1 MTKIV
6 VADDDRMF
14 RKAAETTLRRQGYA
28 VTTASDGE
36 EALQLIRS
44 ERPDIIVL
52 DLIMPK
58 LQGFDVLQVLKQ
70 DSITAAIP
78 VIVLSS
84 LTQEQD
90 KQEALDLGAVA
101 LDWQESGSTK
111 GKAVPNA
118 REAVSSAESACLR
131 SLKSMRT
138 FAI

>member
-1 MTKIV
+1 MTRII

-14 RKAAETTLRRQGYA
+14 QKVAETTLRRQGYD

-44 ERPDIIVL
+44 ERPDMIVL

-58 LQGFDVLQVLKQ
+58 LQGFDVLTILKQ
-70 DSITAAIP
+70 DALTSAIP

-90 KQEALDLGAVA
+90 KQEAMDLGAVA
-101 LDWQESGSTK
+101 YFNKTTFSMSELVKQVENTLTK
-111 GKAVPNA
+111 GH
-118 REAVSSAESACLR
+118 ESCQ
-131 SLKSMRT
+131 S
-138 FAI
+138 

>member
-44 ERPDIIVL
+44 EQPDIIVL

-101 LDWQESGSTK
+101 YFNKTTFSLGELVKQVETTLTKGQESCQS
-111 GKAVPNA
+111 
-118 REAVSSAESACLR
+118 
-131 SLKSMRT
+131 
-138 FAI
+138 

>member
-1 MTKIV
+1 M
-6 VADDDRMF
+6 
-14 RKAAETTLRRQGYA
+14 
-28 VTTASDGE
+28 TTASDGE

-58 LQGFDVLQVLKQ
+58 LQGFDVLTILKQ
-70 DSITAAIP
+70 DTLTSAIP

-101 LDWQESGSTK
+101 YFNKSTFSLGELVKQGELTLAK
-111 GKAVPNA
+111 GQDTCP
-118 REAVSSAESACLR
+118 S
-131 SLKSMRT
+131 
-138 FAI
+138 

>member
-36 EALQLIRS
+36 EALQLIRA
-44 ERPDIIVL
+44 EQPDIIVL

-58 LQGFDVLQVLKQ
+58 IQGFDVLQVLKQ
-70 DSITAAIP
+70 DSVTAAIP

-84 LTQEQD
+84 LSQEQD
-90 KQEALDLGAVA
+90 KQEALNLGAVA
-101 LDWQESGSTK
+101 YFNKTTFSLGELVKQVETTLTKGQESCQS
-111 GKAVPNA
+111 
-118 REAVSSAESACLR
+118 
-131 SLKSMRT
+131 
-138 FAI
+138 

>member
-14 RKAAETTLRRQGYA
+14 RKAAETTLRREGYA
-28 VTTASDGE
+28 VVTASDGE

-70 DSITAAIP
+70 DSVTTDIP

-90 KQEALDLGAVA
+90 KQEALDLGAAAYFNKATFSLSELVKQVA
-101 LDWQESGSTK
+101 STLTK
-111 GKAVPNA
+111 GQA
-118 REAVSSAESACLR
+118 SCQS
-131 SLKSMRT
+131 
-138 FAI
+138 

>member
-44 ERPDIIVL
+44 EQPDIIVL

-58 LQGFDVLQVLKQ
+58 IQGFDVLQVLKQ
-70 DSITAAIP
+70 DSVTAAIP

-101 LDWQESGSTK
+101 YFNKPTFSLGELVKQVETTLTKGQESCQS
-111 GKAVPNA
+111 
-118 REAVSSAESACLR
+118 
-131 SLKSMRT
+131 
-138 FAI
+138 

>member
-1 MTKIV
+1 MKIV

-84 LTQEQD
+84 LSQEQD

-101 LDWQESGSTK
+101 YFNKATCSLGELVKQVEATLTKGQESCQS
-111 GKAVPNA
+111 
-118 REAVSSAESACLR
+118 
-131 SLKSMRT
+131 
-138 FAI
+138 

>member
-1 MTKIV
+1 MTRIV

-14 RKAAETTLRRQGYA
+14 RKVAETTLRRQGYE

-44 ERPDIIVL
+44 ERPDMIVL

-58 LQGFDVLQVLKQ
+58 LQGFDVLTILKQ
-70 DSITAAIP
+70 DTLTSAIP

-101 LDWQESGSTK
+101 YFNKTTFSLSELVKQVENTLTKGQESCQS
-111 GKAVPNA
+111 
-118 REAVSSAESACLR
+118 
-131 SLKSMRT
+131 
-138 FAI
+138 

>member
-36 EALQLIRS
+36 EALQLIRA

-70 DSITAAIP
+70 DSLTAAIP

-101 LDWQESGSTK
+101 YFNKATVSLSELAKQVETTLTK
-111 GKAVPNA
+111 GQ
-118 REAVSSAESACLR
+118 
-131 SLKSMRT
+131 KSCQS
-138 FAI
+138 

>member
-1 MTKIV
+1 MTRIV

-14 RKAAETTLRRQGYA
+14 RKAAETTLRRQGYDVA
-28 VTTASDGE
+28 TASDGE

-44 ERPDIIVL
+44 EPPDMIVL

-58 LQGFDVLQVLKQ
+58 LQGFDVLTILKQ
-70 DSITAAIP
+70 DTRTSAIP

-101 LDWQESGSTK
+101 YFNKTTFSLSELVKQVENTLTK
-111 GKAVPNA
+111 GH
-118 REAVSSAESACLR
+118 ESCQ
-131 SLKSMRT
+131 S
-138 FAI
+138 

>member
-1 MTKIV
+1 MTKVV
-6 VADDDRMF
+6 VADDDRML
-14 RKAAETTLRRQGYA
+14 RKAAETTLRRQGYS

-44 ERPDIIVL
+44 EQPDIIVL

-58 LQGFDVLQVLKQ
+58 LQGFDVLQILKQ
-70 DSITAAIP
+70 DALTSDIP

-101 LDWQESGSTK
+101 YFNKSTFSLSELVKQVEHTLNK
-111 GKAVPNA
+111 GQAKCP
-118 REAVSSAESACLR
+118 S
-131 SLKSMRT
+131 
-138 FAI
+138 

>member
-1 MTKIV
+1 MTKVV

-14 RKAAETTLRRQGYA
+14 RKAAETTLRRQGYTVA
-28 VTTASDGE
+28 TASDGE

-58 LQGFDVLQVLKQ
+58 LQGFDVLRILKQ
-70 DSITAAIP
+70 DTLTSAIP

-101 LDWQESGSTK
+101 YFNKAAFSLGELVKQVESTLTK
-111 GKAVPNA
+111 GQDP
-118 REAVSSAESACLR
+118 CP
-131 SLKSMRT
+131 
-138 FAI
+138 I

>member
-14 RKAAETTLRRQGYA
+14 RKAAETTLRREGYA
-28 VTTASDGE
+28 VVTASDGE

-70 DSITAAIP
+70 DSVTATIP

-90 KQEALDLGAVA
+90 KQEALDLGAAAYFNKATFSLSELVK
-101 LDWQESGSTK
+101 QVESTLTK
-111 GKAVPNA
+111 GQA
-118 REAVSSAESACLR
+118 SCQS
-131 SLKSMRT
+131 
-138 FAI
+138 

>member
-1 MTKIV
+1 MTRIV

-14 RKAAETTLRRQGYA
+14 RKVAETTLRRQGYEVA
-28 VTTASDGE
+28 IASDGE

-70 DSITAAIP
+70 DTLTSAIP

-101 LDWQESGSTK
+101 YFNKTTFSIGELVKQVETTLTKGQESCQS
-111 GKAVPNA
+111 
-118 REAVSSAESACLR
+118 
-131 SLKSMRT
+131 
-138 FAI
+138 

>member
-14 RKAAETTLRRQGYA
+14 RKAAETTLLRQGYA

-58 LQGFDVLQVLKQ
+58 LQGFDVLQVLRQ

-101 LDWQESGSTK
+101 YFNKATCSLGELVKQVEATLTKGQESCQS
-111 GKAVPNA
+111 
-118 REAVSSAESACLR
+118 
-131 SLKSMRT
+131 
-138 FAI
+138 

>member
-84 LTQEQD
+84 LSQEQD

-101 LDWQESGSTK
+101 YFNKATCSLGELVKQVEATLTKGQESCQS
-111 GKAVPNA
+111 
-118 REAVSSAESACLR
+118 
-131 SLKSMRT
+131 
-138 FAI
+138 

>member
-1 MTKIV
+1 MMKIV

-36 EALQLIRS
+36 EALQLIRA

-70 DSITAAIP
+70 DSLTAAIP

-101 LDWQESGSTK
+101 YFNKTTFSLGELVKQVETTLTKGQESCQS
-111 GKAVPNA
+111 
-118 REAVSSAESACLR
+118 
-131 SLKSMRT
+131 
-138 FAI
+138 

>member
-1 MTKIV
+1 MTRIV

-14 RKAAETTLRRQGYA
+14 RKVAETTLRRQGYDVA
-28 VTTASDGE
+28 TASDGE

-44 ERPDIIVL
+44 ERPDMIVL

-58 LQGFDVLQVLKQ
+58 LQGFDVLTILKQ
-70 DSITAAIP
+70 DALTSAIP

-101 LDWQESGSTK
+101 YFNKTTFSMSELVKQVENTLTK
-111 GKAVPNA
+111 GH
-118 REAVSSAESACLR
+118 
-131 SLKSMRT
+131 KSCQS
-138 FAI
+138 

>member
-44 ERPDIIVL
+44 EQPDIVVL

-70 DSITAAIP
+70 DSLTAAIP

-101 LDWQESGSTK
+101 YFNKATFSLGELVKQVESTLTK
-111 GKAVPNA
+111 GQAPCQ
-118 REAVSSAESACLR
+118 S
-131 SLKSMRT
+131 
-138 FAI
+138 

>member
-36 EALQLIRS
+36 EALQLIRA
-44 ERPDIIVL
+44 EQPDIIVL

-58 LQGFDVLQVLKQ
+58 IQGFDVLQVLKQ
-70 DSITAAIP
+70 DSVTAAIP

-84 LTQEQD
+84 LSQEQD

-101 LDWQESGSTK
+101 YFNKTTFSLGELVKQVETTLTKGQESCQ
-111 GKAVPNA
+111 
-118 REAVSSAESACLR
+118 R
-131 SLKSMRT
+131 
-138 FAI
+138 

>member
-1 MTKIV
+1 MARIV

-14 RKAAETTLRRQGYA
+14 RKVAETTLRREGYDVA
-28 VTTASDGE
+28 TASDGE

-44 ERPDIIVL
+44 ERPDMIVL

-58 LQGFDVLQVLKQ
+58 LQGFDVLQTLKQ
-70 DSITAAIP
+70 DTLTSVIP

-101 LDWQESGSTK
+101 YFNKTTFSVSELVKQIESTLAK
-111 GKAVPNA
+111 GQAPCQ
-118 REAVSSAESACLR
+118 S
-131 SLKSMRT
+131 
-138 FAI
+138 

>member
-1 MTKIV
+1 MTRIV

-14 RKAAETTLRRQGYA
+14 RKVAETTLRRLGYA
-28 VTTASDGE
+28 VATASDGE

-44 ERPDIIVL
+44 ERPDMIVL

-58 LQGFDVLQVLKQ
+58 LQGFDVLTILKQ
-70 DSITAAIP
+70 DALTSAIP

-101 LDWQESGSTK
+101 YFNKTTFSMSELVKQVESTLAK
-111 GKAVPNA
+111 GQSPCQ
-118 REAVSSAESACLR
+118 S
-131 SLKSMRT
+131 
-138 FAI
+138 

>member
-36 EALQLIRS
+36 EALQLIRA

-58 LQGFDVLQVLKQ
+58 IQGFDVLQVLKQ
-70 DSITAAIP
+70 DSLTAAIP

-101 LDWQESGSTK
+101 YFNKTTFSLGELVKQVETTLTKGQESCQS
-111 GKAVPNA
+111 
-118 REAVSSAESACLR
+118 
-131 SLKSMRT
+131 
-138 FAI
+138 

>member
-14 RKAAETTLRRQGYA
+14 RKAAETTLRRQGYSVA
-28 VTTASDGE
+28 TASDGE

-44 ERPDIIVL
+44 ELPDIIVL

-58 LQGFDVLQVLKQ
+58 LQGFDVLQILKQ
-70 DSITAAIP
+70 DTLTSAIP

-101 LDWQESGSTK
+101 YFNKSTFSLSELVKQVELTLAK
-111 GKAVPNA
+111 GQDTCP
-118 REAVSSAESACLR
+118 S
-131 SLKSMRT
+131 
-138 FAI
+138 